1 MRAQHDCINLQIPF
15 TGNRFGVVLPL
26 LIICDIITNSTIRNH
41 HSLTNKSIKT
51 HM

>member
-26 LIICDIITNSTIRNH
+26 LIIRNH